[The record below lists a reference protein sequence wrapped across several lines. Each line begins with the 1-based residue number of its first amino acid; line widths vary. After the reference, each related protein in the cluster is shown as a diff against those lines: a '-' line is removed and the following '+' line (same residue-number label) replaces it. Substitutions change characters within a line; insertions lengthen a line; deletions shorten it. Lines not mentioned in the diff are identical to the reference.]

1 MSNLRD
7 TLSRVIT
14 SFRTAEVD
22 TPRLDAALLLAHV
35 LGKDRAWLWAHLDD
49 AMPVELQGQFNALV
63 TRRAQREP
71 LAYLLGEWE
80 FYARPFYV
88 NKHVLVPR
96 PETELLVEEALKWLR
111 QHPTDEPQS
120 VIDVGTGS
128 GDIAVTLAA
137 EAPSLQLTAIDI
149 SPDALATAQR
159 NAERHNVS
167 ERITFLQG
175 DLLAPVSYK
184 VSAIIANL
192 PYISEEEYATL
203 MPEVRDYEPV
213 TALRAADDG
222 LALVRRLIDDA
233 PAHLLPGGLLG
244 LELGEGQA
252 KIITQELSRQQWNT
266 IVTIADYAG
275 IDRHVLAERPE

>member
-7 TLSRVIT
+7 TLSRVIAT
-14 SFRTAEVD
+14 FRAVEVD

-49 AMPVELQGQFNALV
+49 AMPTELQGQFDAFAS
-63 TRRAQREP
+63 RRAAREP

-88 NKHVLVPR
+88 NQHVLVPR
-96 PETELLVEEALKWLR
+96 PETELLVEEALKWLH
-111 QHPTDEPQS
+111 QHPTKEPHT

-128 GDIAVTLAA
+128 GAIAVTLAA
-137 EAPSLQLTAIDI
+137 EAPELRLTAIDI

-159 NAERHNVS
+159 NADRHNVA

-175 DLLAPVSYK
+175 DLLAPVSSK

-213 TALRAADDG
+213 TALRAADNG
-222 LALVRRLIDDA
+222 LALVRRLINDA
-233 PAHLLPGGLLG
+233 LTHLLPGGLLG

-252 KIITQELSRQQWNT
+252 EIITQELSRQQWNN
-266 IVTIADYAG
+266 IATIADYAG

>member
-7 TLSRVIT
+7 TLSRVIAT
-14 SFRTAEVD
+14 FRAAEVD

-49 AMPVELQGQFNALV
+49 IMPMELQGQFDALV
-63 TRRAQREP
+63 TRRAAREP

-111 QHPTDEPQS
+111 QHTTTQQQS

-128 GDIAVTLAA
+128 GAIAVTLAV
-137 EAPSLQLTAIDI
+137 EAPSMRLTAIDI

-159 NAERHNVS
+159 NAERHNVV

-184 VSAIIANL
+184 VLAIIANL

-213 TALRAADDG
+213 TALRAADNG
-222 LALVRRLIDDA
+222 LALVRRMIQDA
-233 PAHLLPGGLLG
+233 PLHLHPGGLLG

-252 KIITQELSRQQWNT
+252 EIITQELSRQQWNN
-266 IVTIADYAG
+266 IATIADYAG